1 MYVCDLRFSTTH
13 NQARFDLECVISCTV
28 RSLRK
33 KHEHSREG
41 DVSRPGCVHGHRQ
54 SFWLH
59 TKFWLVFNQIEYSKS
74 PFCSQ
79 QCQGC
84 ALHEHTFFQIPPL
97 MESLILKKSYCAVH
111 RIKKKKKRKKIS
123 LLGKMSLTL
132 VHGRGNGGWHI
143 QYRETVRAKYLC
155 QPDSFTVKRWG
166 WRVHLGLDLNAACC
180 GLQVLA
186 SFFFFL

>member
-1 MYVCDLRFSTTH
+1 MYVCDLRFSTTQ

-41 DVSRPGCVHGHRQ
+41 DVSQPGCVCVHGHRQ

-59 TKFWLVFNQIEYSKS
+59 TKFWLVFNQIENSKS

-111 RIKKKKKRKKIS
+111 RIKKKNHSWAKWVWHWSMVEAMEGDIS
-123 LLGKMSLTL
+123 NIERQSGLNICVSPTALLWRDADEGFIWVWIWTQHA
-132 VHGRGNGGWHI
+132 V
-143 QYRETVRAKYLC
+143 
-155 QPDSFTVKRWG
+155 DSR
-166 WRVHLGLDLNAACC
+166 C
-180 GLQVLA
+180 
-186 SFFFFL
+186 